1 MWKRGDHGRRIEAL
15 RETDGFATVPY
26 HYARATF
33 LSRRSGQQSR
43 ESWKV
48 KVLPPSIARFGRL
61 AYPLLGEVTDRDMRG
76 RKSHGCP
83 VVGDRR
89 WVVAMGVGLRAS
101 AKALGHPPNPTAATQ
116 GLTRTLR
123 CGGNDL
129 GGEQTRRPEHERM
142 AAAPKSIPG
151 LKSLSGILWSADP
164 VRKWGR
170 PMPCGK
176 KRVCAPWGPPG

>member
-1 MWKRGDHGRRIEAL
+1 MSSKPLRSTRCAKRGRIE
-15 RETDGFATVPY
+15 FP
-26 HYARATF
+26 
-33 LSRRSGQQSR
+33 RSGQQSR

-61 AYPLLGEVTDRDMRG
+61 AYPLLGEVTDRDRRG

-101 AKALGHPPNPTAATQ
+101 AKAMGYPPNPTAATQ
-116 GLTRTLR
+116 GLTRRLR

-129 GGEQTRRPEHERM
+129 GGES
-142 AAAPKSIPG
+142 KPG
-151 LKSLSGILWSADP
+151 GLNMREWLQP
-164 VRKWGR
+164 R
-170 PMPCGK
+170 
-176 KRVCAPWGPPG
+176 

>member
-1 MWKRGDHGRRIEAL
+1 MRVSEPLRRSSGRAPDRVGWVNWI
-15 RETDGFATVPY
+15 DFP
-26 HYARATF
+26 
-33 LSRRSGQQSR
+33 RSGQQSR

-101 AKALGHPPNPTAATQ
+101 AKALGHPPNPT
-116 GLTRTLR
+116 
-123 CGGNDL
+123 
-129 GGEQTRRPEHERM
+129 
-142 AAAPKSIPG
+142 
-151 LKSLSGILWSADP
+151 
-164 VRKWGR
+164 
-170 PMPCGK
+170 
-176 KRVCAPWGPPG
+176 